1 MLSSLTADDAFQIAM
16 KFCSYRELSEKDDLN
31 NALNINS
38 KIDWVSSEI
47 SPNQEFEE
55 LIEFVKKLFREG

>member
-1 MLSSLTADDAFQIAM
+1 MNNTDIE
-16 KFCSYRELSEKDDLN
+16 REII
-31 NALNINS
+31 NALTINS

-55 LIEFVKKLFREG
+55 LIEFVKKLFREDNL